1 MLNHDL
7 TVKINVRDNIP
18 LDQSDKP
25 LWARIPFYFYFFWGK
40 NASWTIISTQFEFS
54 RQKIDYKLFDC

>member
-25 LWARIPFYFYFFWGK
+25 LWARIPFYFYFFGAK
-40 NASWTIISTQFEFS
+40 MLPEGIYRLFLRPPHKFFFKEFE
-54 RQKIDYKLFDC
+54 

>member
-25 LWARIPFYFYFFWGK
+25 LWAIPFYFGHFGFFGEE
-40 NASWTIISTQFEFS
+40 NASWTFISTQFEFL
-54 RQKIDYKLFDC
+54 RQNSYL